1 MNARPAHL
9 PTLLALVVMF
19 TTALTSAG
27 VNAPSHYADENPAQ
41 FLRLGHGNTAF
52 PFLVAANAD
61 LYNLPRAIRRAIV
74 LVQNAEQ
81 PLPAHAL
88 SSDGE
93 TLVIAPLFLDASDP
107 RTQAD
112 LPAWTHASW
121 SRGGIST
128 IGLDGIGALTVLD
141 NLVDYLEQP
150 QHFPSL
156 HEIVMHGQ
164 DVGIDLLRL
173 HARYQQQEQRP
184 RSSALEIRYQLPGA
198 APIDQR

>member
-1 MNARPAHL
+1 MNARPTHL

-27 VNAPSHYADENPAQ
+27 VNAPAQYADEDPAQ
-41 FLRLGHGNTAF
+41 FLRLGHGNAAF

-61 LYNLPRAIRRAIV
+61 LYNLPRGIRRAIV

-88 SSDGE
+88 SSDSE

-121 SRGGIST
+121 SHGGTST

-141 NLVDYLEQP
+141 NLLDYLEQR
-150 QHFPSL
+150 QHFPAL
-156 HEIVMHGQ
+156 HEVVLHGQ
-164 DVGIDLLRL
+164 DTGIDLLRL
-173 HARYQQQEQRP
+173 HARYLQQEQQP
-184 RSSALEIRYQLPGA
+184 RNSALKIRYHLPDA
-198 APIDQR
+198 AFIDQR